1 MNILVN
7 GTCNSR
13 GPETWPYYLSNELD
27 STLVNLS
34 VAGAGNAYIHETTIS
49 ELAKRTYDLVL
60 IMWGESTHTG
70 LRVNNIDNYSDSEN
84 TSKYQ
89 SSLNDWPEK
98 IVYPIND
105 QDYVDKNWILNAG
118 YRSGKNDSVGKF
130 FKQYHQAV
138 GFEQILETDII
149 RQISLQGFL
158 KSIGQPYVFLYGRPY
173 TKFKR
178 FEHLYQ
184 LIDWNC
190 FYQAETLMQI
200 ASKNNNEL
208 IGHDNKFPNPAGQ
221 KIYAQLL
228 SQYVLKTFK
237 NSQI

>member
-1 MNILVN
+1 
-7 GTCNSR
+7 
-13 GPETWPYYLSNELD
+13 
-27 STLVNLS
+27 
-34 VAGAGNAYIHETTIS
+34 VAGAGNAYIHETTIA
-49 ELAKRTYDLVL
+49 ELAKRSYDLVL
-60 IMWGESTHTG
+60 IMWAHSTHTG

-89 SSLNDWPEK
+89 SSVNDWPEK
-98 IVYPIND
+98 IVYPIDD

-118 YRSGKNDSVGKF
+118 YRFGRRDSVGKF

-138 GFEQILETDII
+138 GFQQILETDII

-158 KSIGQPYVFLYGRPY
+158 KSIGQPYVFLSPRPY

-190 FYQAETLMQI
+190 FYQTETLAQI

-208 IGHDNKFPNPAGQ
+208 MGSDNKFPNPAGQ

-228 SQYVLKTFK
+228 VQHISEILKD
-237 NSQI
+237 S